1 MIHVRGLRK
10 RFDARLV
17 LDGIDADVRERE
29 CIAIVGPSG
38 CGKSTLLRCLN
49 ALESFDEG
57 TADVA
62 GFALAGGSSPNRSAA
77 RALRETVGMV
87 FQELHLFPHLTALE
101 NVALAPRIVAG
112 RSPDVATARGH
123 ELLARVGL
131 GDRAHAYPSQ
141 LSGGQKQRVAI
152 ARAIAMP
159 LKVLLLDE
167 PTSALDPAMREEVR
181 EVIRSL
187 ARESALTMVL
197 ATHEMRL
204 ASELA
209 DRVWAMKD
217 GRIVAQGTPAD
228 VLGRDEPDVTNP

>member
-1 MIHVRGLRK
+1 MIHVRALRK
-10 RFDARLV
+10 RFGPRVV
-17 LDGIDADVRERE
+17 LDGIDARVRERE
-29 CIAIVGPSG
+29 CVAIVGPSG

-49 ALESFDEG
+49 ALETFDEG
-57 TADVA
+57 AVDIA
-62 GFALAGGSSPNRSAA
+62 GFALAGGAGPGRVAA
-77 RALRETVGMV
+77 RALREAVGMV

-101 NVALAPRIVAG
+101 NVALAPRVVAG
-112 RSPDVATARGH
+112 RARAEAMDRGR

-131 GDRAHAYPSQ
+131 GDRAQSYPGE

-181 EVIRSL
+181 EVVRSL
-187 ARESALTMVL
+187 AEENALTLVL

-217 GRIVAQGTPAD
+217 GRIVAEGPPAE
-228 VLGRDEPDVTNP
+228 VLR

>member
-10 RFDARLV
+10 RFGALLA
-17 LDGIDADVRERE
+17 LDGIEARVRERE

-49 ALESFDEG
+49 ALEPFDEG
-57 TADVA
+57 AIDIA
-62 GFALAGGSSPNRSAA
+62 GFSLAGGPGPSRRAA
-77 RALRETVGMV
+77 RPLRETVGMV

-101 NVALAPRIVAG
+101 NIALAPRIVAG
-112 RSPDVATARGH
+112 RAHAEATERAR
-123 ELLARVGL
+123 ELLVRVGL
-131 GDRAHAYPSQ
+131 GDRARSYPAQ

-181 EVIRSL
+181 EVIRAL
-187 ARESALTMVL
+187 ARENALTLVL

-209 DRVWAMKD
+209 DRVWKMKE
-217 GRIVAQGTPAD
+217 GRIVADGTPAE
-228 VLGRDEPDVTNP
+228 VLGDVK

>member
-1 MIHVRGLRK
+1 MIHVRALRK
-10 RFDARLV
+10 RFGPRVV
-17 LDGIDADVRERE
+17 LDGIDARVRERE
-29 CIAIVGPSG
+29 CVAIVGPSG

-49 ALESFDEG
+49 ALEPFDG
-57 TADVA
+57 GAVDIA
-62 GFALAGGSSPNRSAA
+62 GFALTGGAGPGRVAA
-77 RALRETVGMV
+77 RALREAVGMV

-101 NVALAPRIVAG
+101 NVALAPRVVAG
-112 RSPDVATARGH
+112 RARAEAMDRGR

-131 GDRAHAYPSQ
+131 GDRAESYPGE

-181 EVIRSL
+181 EVVRSL
-187 ARESALTMVL
+187 SRENALTLVL
-197 ATHEMRL
+197 ATHETRL

-217 GRIVAQGTPAD
+217 GRIVAEGPPAE
-228 VLGRDEPDVTNP
+228 VL

>member
-10 RFDARLV
+10 RFGARLA
-17 LDGIDADVRERE
+17 LDGIEARVRERE

-49 ALESFDEG
+49 ALEPFDEG
-57 TADVA
+57 AVDIA
-62 GFALAGGSSPNRSAA
+62 GFSLKGGPGLSRRAA
-77 RALRETVGMV
+77 RPLREAVGMV
-87 FQELHLFPHLTALE
+87 FQDLHLFPHLTALE

-112 RSPDVATARGH
+112 RSHAEATERGR

-131 GDRAHAYPSQ
+131 GDRAQSYPAQ

-181 EVIRSL
+181 EVIRAL
-187 ARESALTMVL
+187 ARENALTLVL

-209 DRVWAMKD
+209 DRVWKMND
-217 GRIVAQGTPAD
+217 GRIVADGTPAD
-228 VLGRDEPDVTNP
+228 VLGDGK

>member
-1 MIHVRGLRK
+1 MIHVRALRK
-10 RFDARLV
+10 RFGDRLV
-17 LDGIDADVRERE
+17 LDGIDAEVRERE
-29 CIAIVGPSG
+29 CIAIIGASG
-38 CGKSTLLRCLN
+38 GGKSTLLRCLN

-57 TADVA
+57 AVDIA
-62 GFALAGGSSPNRSAA
+62 GFSLAGGAPPDRGVA

-112 RSPDVATARGH
+112 RPRAEVLDRGR

-131 GDRAHAYPSQ
+131 GDRANAYPSQ

-152 ARAIAMP
+152 ARALAMP

-181 EVIRSL
+181 EVVRAL

-204 ASELA
+204 AAELA
-209 DRVWAMKD
+209 DRVWAMRD
-217 GRIVAQGTPAD
+217 GRIVADGKPAEVIAD
-228 VLGRDEPDVTNP
+228 AV